1 MLKVMMVS
9 KRLLGIYYVL
19 VHHTFDFVNI
29 FMLMISINFKYVE
42 LAYIIQDN
50 TLGRMET
57 HIDKLFYYHE
67 NSS

>member
-1 MLKVMMVS
+1 MVS